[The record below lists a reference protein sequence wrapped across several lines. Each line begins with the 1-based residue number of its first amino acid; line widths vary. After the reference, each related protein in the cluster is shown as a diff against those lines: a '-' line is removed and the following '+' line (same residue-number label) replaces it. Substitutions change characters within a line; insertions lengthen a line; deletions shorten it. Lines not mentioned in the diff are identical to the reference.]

1 MFLAY
6 KYITLLPPTAVL
18 KKRKQTLKNSFLEVE
33 GTKNRKMGIEEGIIF
48 TNFQMSA

>member
-18 KKRKQTLKNSFLEVE
+18 KRKQTLKNSFLEVE